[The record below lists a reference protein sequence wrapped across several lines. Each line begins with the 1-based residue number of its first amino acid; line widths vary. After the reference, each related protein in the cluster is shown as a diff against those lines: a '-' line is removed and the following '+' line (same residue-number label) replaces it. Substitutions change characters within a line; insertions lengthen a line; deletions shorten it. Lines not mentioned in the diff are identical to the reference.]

1 MRFTLFLLLCF
12 VGFAPIA
19 KGQDLTFATVSREPF
34 SMEQNGVDTGFSV
47 DLIRAIAK
55 DLNLS
60 IALDRKDSFGGML
73 GAVQNADLDGAIA
86 NISITAAREATMD
99 FTLPIF
105 SSGVQVML
113 PSESA
118 QNALVTTILTREILL
133 AVILAFGILFACG
146 MIMWAFERNRQEY
159 FNRPL
164 VAALFPSF
172 WWALNL
178 VVNGGFEERMP
189 RSPLGRGFGVLMVIS
204 SLFIVSIFVA
214 RITAALTVEAIQS
227 NVQSINDLDGR
238 SVGTIEGSTSAA
250 FLDQRGIS
258 YVLYTDL
265 DAMLKA
271 FEVNTLQAVVFDG
284 PILAYY
290 VANKG
295 RGRTRLMSKVFKP
308 ENYGIALPTGSPLRE
323 EINQSL
329 LRLRENGTY
338 DELAVKWFGNAY
350 RSNN

>member
-1 MRFTLFLLLCF
+1 MP
-12 VGFAPIA
+12 VAHA
-19 KGQDLTFATVSREPF
+19 QDLTFATVSREPF
-34 SMEQNGVDTGFSV
+34 SMDQNGADTGFSV
-47 DLIRAIAK
+47 DLIREITK
-55 DLNLS
+55 DLNRTVS
-60 IALDRKDSFGGML
+60 LDRKDSFADML
-73 GAVQNADLDGAIA
+73 AAVQNAELDGAIA
-86 NISITAAREATMD
+86 NISITAAREVDMD

-118 QNALVTTILTREILL
+118 KNALVTTILTREILL
-133 AVILAFGILFACG
+133 ALVFAFGILFACG
-146 MIMWAFERNRQEY
+146 MIMWTFERNRQEY
-159 FNRPL
+159 FDRPF

-189 RSPLGRGFGVLMVIS
+189 RSPLGRGLGVVMVIS

-238 SVGTIEGSTSAA
+238 AVGTIEGSTSAT
-250 FLDQRGIS
+250 FLDQRSIS
-258 YVLYTDL
+258 YILYTDL
-265 DAMLKA
+265 DDMLTA
-271 FEVNTLQAVVFDG
+271 FESKTLQAVVFDG

-295 RGRTRLMSKVFKP
+295 RGKTRLMDKVFKP

-338 DELAVKWFGNAY
+338 GDLVTKWFGNAY
-350 RSNN
+350 QTQN

>member
-133 AVILAFGILFACG
+133 AVILAF
-146 MIMWAFERNRQEY
+146 
-159 FNRPL
+159 L